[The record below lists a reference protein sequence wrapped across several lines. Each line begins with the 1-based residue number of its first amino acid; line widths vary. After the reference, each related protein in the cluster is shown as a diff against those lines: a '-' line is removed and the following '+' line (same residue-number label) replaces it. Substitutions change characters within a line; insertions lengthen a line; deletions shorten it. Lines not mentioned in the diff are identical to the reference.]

1 MSREGFVDDGIFDWT
16 GMKLGLRGFDA
27 MTPEKSNKES
37 THVRVLGKKA
47 MTNPRM
53 TCNQTLDVEI
63 QRGLRAFGGD
73 RTTAIEKRFYVKV
86 QSKEGAKRLVHGG
99 NPLSA

>member
-1 MSREGFVDDGIFDWT
+1 
-16 GMKLGLRGFDA
+16 
-27 MTPEKSNKES
+27 
-37 THVRVLGKKA
+37 

-63 QRGLRAFGGD
+63 QRGFGGD

-86 QSKEGAKRLVHGG
+86 QSKEGAK
-99 NPLSA
+99 